1 MSKGIFIQWK
11 FLKKCIIFQLKMC
24 VPQQKKKKK
33 KSVKKTLIGAFH
45 SFIGAAWSNISHKYQ
60 VGGWIGCEPQGID
73 H

>member
-11 FLKKCIIFQLKMC
+11 FLKVHYLS
-24 VPQQKKKKK
+24 VENVRSSTKKK

>member
-1 MSKGIFIQWK
+1 
-11 FLKKCIIFQLKMC
+11 MC